1 MRIAP
6 ILALLAGMVASS
18 APLAQV
24 VDELAAARAALRS
37 GDTVAAAVAV
47 DRHLARN
54 PKDPRGRFLKG
65 VILTEQGRASEA
77 FDVFFVL
84 TQDHPEF
91 AEPYNNLAVIYAAR
105 GEYAR
110 ARELLESAI
119 RVNPEYATAYEN
131 LGDIYARL
139 ASQAY
144 EKAAKLDAAN
154 RAAHVKLALARDLMN
169 VSPKP
174 RPADAASVPP
184 PRRN

>member
-6 ILALLAGMVASS
+6 IFVFLAGVVASS

-24 VDELAAARAALRS
+24 DGLAAVRAALRS
-37 GDTVAAAVAV
+37 GDTVAAAAAV
-47 DRHLARN
+47 DRHLAQN

-65 VILTEQGRASEA
+65 VILTEQGRSNEA
-77 FDVFFVL
+77 LDAFFGL

-105 GEYAR
+105 GEYER
-110 ARELLESAI
+110 ARDMLQSAI
-119 RVNPEYATAYEN
+119 RVKPDYATAYEN
-131 LGDIYARL
+131 LGDVYARL

-144 EKAAKLDAAN
+144 EKAAKLDSAN
-154 RAAHVKLALARDLMN
+154 RGVHVKLALSRDLMN

-174 RPADAASVPP
+174 RAADAASAPP